1 VISGEDGF
9 EHGDH
14 RQSFTSLL
22 NLPDYRFSQ
31 VEHVVTL
38 CVCVFSENFRIIQK
52 L

>member
-22 NLPDYRFSQ
+22 NLPDNRFSQ
-31 VEHVVTL
+31 VEHVVTV
-38 CVCVFSENFRIIQK
+38 CVCIFRKFLRI
-52 L
+52 